1 MTIGFVIKT
10 IRETH
15 GLSQTE
21 LANLCYRTKDWVYLI
36 ETNSPKTRV
45 TKEDLVLLAE
55 ELKEPLLKTIAIGM
69 NYEGLVKCMSLENDF
84 NKDK

>member
-36 ETNSPKTRV
+36 ETNSPKTKV
-45 TKEDLVLLAE
+45 TNLCIQ
-55 ELKEPLLKTIAIGM
+55 TIH
-69 NYEGLVKCMSLENDF
+69 
-84 NKDK
+84 